1 MIVKEKEEGGMKSAL
16 ELAMEKVDSRD
27 GKRRTLTDDQKKR
40 LQEIESTVAAGIA
53 EVEIMAKQRMDD
65 ARAAGDGER
74 LEELQEQTVRE
85 TARLR
90 REAERKKE
98 KIRAEE
104 G

>member
-1 MIVKEKEEGGMKSAL
+1 MKEKEGGGMKSAL

-27 GKRRTLTDDQKKR
+27 GNRRTLTEGQKQR
-40 LQEIESTVAAGIA
+40 LQEVESGVAAGIA
-53 EVEIMAKQRMDD
+53 EVEIMAKQRMEE
-65 ARAAGDGER
+65 ARAAGDAER
-74 LEELQEQTVRE
+74 MEELQEQTVRE